1 MLNRSKKRKIEVSED
16 SMRELM
22 QETYNDIVDEKNKAV
37 TAYKRYTRDI
47 NDNTDIALVGRITND
62 LLKIID
68 QTINQKIKLIKI
80 QSDILYKNAKIGNTE
95 EENFV
100 ITEDDK
106 KWAESFLKNQNGD
119 FNEKEYD

>member
-1 MLNRSKKRKIEVSED
+1 
-16 SMRELM
+16 MRELM